1 MGVFLVAIVIYFKP
15 EWLWFDPLCTVL
27 FSVIVFFTTVP
38 IFKECTRI
46 LMEGSP
52 RSKDLQII
60 SEDIK
65 RIPGVVALLEL
76 RVWNINE
83 SKAVLTAKVAVLD
96 TRAPAVLPAIKQVCR
111 EHRIFHSTVELL
123 AAHN

>member
-1 MGVFLVAIVIYFKP
+1 MVAIVIYYKP

-27 FSVIVFFTTVP
+27 FSVIVFFTTIP
-38 IFKECTRI
+38 ISKECTRI

-52 RSKDLQII
+52 HKKDLLII

-65 RIPGVVALLEL
+65 RVAGVVSLLEL

-83 SKAVLTAKVAVLD
+83 SKAVLTAKVAVESLS
-96 TRAPAVLPAIKQVCR
+96 PSIVPAIKQVCK
-111 EHRIFHSTVELL
+111 EHRIFHSTVEML
-123 AAHN
+123 AKDG